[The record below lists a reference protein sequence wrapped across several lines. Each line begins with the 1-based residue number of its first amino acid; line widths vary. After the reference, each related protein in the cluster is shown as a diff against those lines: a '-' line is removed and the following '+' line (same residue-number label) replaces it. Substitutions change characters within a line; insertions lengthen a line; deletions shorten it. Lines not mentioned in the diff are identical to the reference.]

1 MRSPDAVVV
10 GSGPNGLA
18 AAVTLARAGVTVDV
32 YEGSPTPG
40 GGCRTE
46 DLTLDGFHH
55 DVCSAVHPLVA
66 ASPFFAGA
74 DLAARGVALR
84 TPAVAFAHPLD
95 GGRAAAVVASVDD
108 TAQTLGAD
116 ARSYRRLFSPL
127 VRDAAVIV
135 PTTLAPLRSVPRH
148 PLAMARFGLP
158 GLLPVRLLAS
168 RFTTD
173 EARGLVAGVAA
184 HAMLPLTAP
193 LSGAYGILL
202 TTMAHA
208 AGWPVV
214 EGGSARIADALIEE
228 LESLG
233 GRVITGRWVRSLAE
247 LPPVGTVLLDVTPR
261 QLVDLADGRL
271 SPRARRALSRF
282 RYGPG
287 VCKVDWA
294 LSGPVPWA
302 ADPCRR
308 TATVHLGGTLEEVAT
323 SEAEVAAGRHPARPY
338 CIVVQPGV
346 VDPTRAPAGHH
357 TLWAYCH
364 VPPGST
370 VDMAERIEAQI
381 DRFAPGFRDLVLAR
395 VTTTAV
401 QEERHNPNYVGG
413 DINGGAAT
421 LRQTLFRPTLR
432 WNPYRTGIEG
442 VYLCSASTP
451 PGGGVHGMCGMGAAR
466 TALADLTRGALT
478 GGDLTGGST
487 RAGG

>member
-1 MRSPDAVVV
+1 MV
-10 GSGPNGLA
+10 GSSPNGLA
-18 AAVTLARAGVTVDV
+18 AALTLARAGVTVDV

-46 DLTLDGFHH
+46 EMTLEGFHH

-66 ASPFFAGA
+66 ASPFFAGV

-84 TPAVAFAHPLD
+84 TPVVAFAHPLD
-95 GGRAAAVVASVDD
+95 SGRAAAVVASVED

-116 ARSYRRLFSPL
+116 AHSYRRLYSSL
-127 VRDAAVIV
+127 VRDAPVIV
-135 PTTLAPLRSVPRH
+135 PTTLAPLRSVRH

-158 GLLPVRLLAS
+158 GLLPVSRLAR

-173 EARGLVAGVAA
+173 EARALLAGVAA

-202 TTMAHA
+202 TTMAHTV
-208 AGWPVV
+208 GWPVV
-214 EGGSARIADALIEE
+214 EGGSARIIDALVAE
-228 LESLG
+228 LEALG
-233 GRVITGRWVRSLAE
+233 GRVVTGRWVRSLDE
-247 LPPVGTVLLDVTPR
+247 LSPARTVVLDVTPR
-261 QLVDLADGRL
+261 QLLDLAGDRL
-271 SPRARRALSRF
+271 SPRARRTLSRF

-302 ADPCRR
+302 AEPCRR

-323 SEAEVAAGRHPARPY
+323 SEAEVAAGRHPDRPY

-346 VDPTRAPAGHH
+346 ADPTRAPAGHH

-364 VPPGST
+364 VPSGSI
-370 VDMAERIEAQI
+370 VDMTERIEAQI

-401 QEERHNPNYVGG
+401 QEEAHNPNYVGG

-466 TALADLTRGALT
+466 TALADRTRVG
-478 GGDLTGGST
+478 T
-487 RAGG
+487 RADG